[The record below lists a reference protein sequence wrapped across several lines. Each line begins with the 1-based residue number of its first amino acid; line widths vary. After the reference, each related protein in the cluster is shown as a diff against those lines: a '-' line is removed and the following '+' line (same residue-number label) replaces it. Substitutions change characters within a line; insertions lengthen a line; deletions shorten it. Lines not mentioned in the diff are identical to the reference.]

1 MFDSVEDLFPVVSEC
16 MVVVRKMQWTKVAD
30 YAQRSV
36 TFVLIGL
43 TVYGTALLAKGGWGV
58 WKRHKQR
65 KVLLTIL
72 C

>member
-1 MFDSVEDLFPVVSEC
+1 
-16 MVVVRKMQWTKVAD
+16 MQWSRVAD

-43 TVYGTALLAKGGWGV
+43 TVYGTAVLARGGWGV

-65 KVLLTIL
+65 KVYLHVR
-72 C
+72 